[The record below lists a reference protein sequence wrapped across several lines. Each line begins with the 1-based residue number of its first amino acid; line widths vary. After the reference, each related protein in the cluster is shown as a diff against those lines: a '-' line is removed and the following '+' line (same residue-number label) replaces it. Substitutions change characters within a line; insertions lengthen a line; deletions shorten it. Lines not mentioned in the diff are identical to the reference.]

1 MISPSPS
8 TRASQSARADRVRMP
23 KRFLDMLQAG
33 ILFIQ
38 LSPKFNLPLEKKFH
52 ALPDGG
58 HECSG
63 IGWGRLLPE
72 LRDILFFHLFL

>member
-1 MISPSPS
+1 ML
-8 TRASQSARADRVRMP
+8 

-38 LSPKFNLPLEKKFH
+38 LSPKFKLPLENLFH

-63 IGWGRLLPE
+63 IGWGRLLLE
-72 LRDILFFHLFL
+72 LRVILFFICSFKEDSAGTSST